1 MPEIAKPWTLFAL
14 VWKTKPDI
22 RLCVPFTGKFYTL
35 CKLKGNSR
43 GVACISFVSYFVKL
57 SDSESLAKYAPATIV
72 PLPGKGLKGMGKFA

>member
-22 RLCVPFTGKFYTL
+22 RLCVPFTEKFYTV

-43 GVACISFVSYFVKL
+43 GVACISVVSYFVKMPG
-57 SDSESLAKYAPATIV
+57 SESLAKYARVTIV
-72 PLPGKGLKGMGKFA
+72 PLPGNGYKSMGKFA